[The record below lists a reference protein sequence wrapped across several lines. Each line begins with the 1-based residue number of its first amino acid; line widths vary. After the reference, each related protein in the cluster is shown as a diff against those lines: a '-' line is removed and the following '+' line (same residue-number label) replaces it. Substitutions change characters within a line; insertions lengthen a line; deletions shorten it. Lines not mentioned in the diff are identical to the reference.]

1 MMRIVPLVFGVI
13 AVLLGGLW
21 LLQGLGIVQLR
32 PILCFADCEPIQGPS
47 VTWAVVGAIAL
58 AVGGFGI
65 AWSRWH
71 PASSHMP
78 TQPGSK

>member
-1 MMRIVPLVFGVI
+1 MMRIVALVFGVI

-32 PILCFADCEPIQGPS
+32 PILCFADCAPIQGPS

-58 AVGGFGI
+58 AVGGVGI
-65 AWSRWH
+65 AWSRRP
-71 PASSHMP
+71 PASAPMP